1 MILYESEIE
10 EFALELLRDENGYT
24 VLYGPDLLEG
34 SHPERAYNEVILKT
48 RLRAA
53 IDRLNPHIPAEA
65 REEAFKKALRT
76 QSLTLID
83 NNEAFH
89 CLLTEGVDVKFGIGG
104 GKSRTDKVWLVD
116 FDHPENNE
124 FLAVNQFT
132 VVENNTN
139 KRPDIVLF
147 INGLPLIVIELKNPA
162 DEKAD
167 VQAAFHQLQTY
178 QQVIPSLFTYN
189 AFEIISD
196 GWFAKAGTISSD
208 YSRFMEWKSED
219 GVRVVDSKHEPELE
233 PLIKGLLN
241 KQTLLDMIRHFIVFE
256 NTKEKTMKKVAAY
269 HQYFAVNKAILS
281 TLRAS
286 ASEDEHF
293 VAEHPAVYGL
303 PTVDHQPKGDKRAG
317 VAARVFRWF
326 FMRANWCWLGK

>member
-1 MILYESEIE
+1 MIIYESEIE
-10 EFALELLRDENGYT
+10 QIALEFLRDENGYT
-24 VLYGPDLLEG
+24 VLYGPDLAEG
-34 SHPERAYNEVILKT
+34 ANPERVYTEVILQA

-65 REEAFKKALRT
+65 REDAFKKALRAPA
-76 QSLTLID
+76 LTVID

-89 CLLTEGVDVKFGIGG
+89 RLLTEGVDVKFGVGE

-116 FDHPENNE
+116 FAHPENNE

-132 VVENNTN
+132 VVENQTN

-147 INGLPLIVIELKNPA
+147 INGLPLVVIELKNAA
-162 DEKAD
+162 DENAD

-178 QQVIPSLFTYN
+178 QQVIPSLFTTN
-189 AFEIISD
+189 AFLIISD

-208 YSRFMEWKSED
+208 YPRFMEWKSAD

-241 KQTLLDMIRHFIVFE
+241 KKTLLDVIRHFIVFE
-256 NTKEKTMKKVAAY
+256 KTKEKTVKKVAAY
-269 HQYFAVNKAILS
+269 HQYFAVNKAIAS
-281 TLRAS
+281 TIRAS
-286 ASEDEHF
+286 ASKPGHY
-293 VAEHPAVYGL
+293 V
-303 PTVDHQPKGDKRAG
+303 R
-317 VAARVFRWF
+317 
-326 FMRANWCWLGK
+326 